1 MDPAILSATS
11 GLAGS
16 LVGGVST
23 FAASWLTTRTQYRAQ
38 TLVQQAVRREAL
50 YTEFVAE
57 AAARLADAWSHE
69 AAGPEVVAGLW
80 AAVARM
86 RLTSSQPVI
95 VAAEAVVRNVIEA
108 YAAPNHTFNDLR
120 QRAQAQLREF
130 RDPLREFSE
139 ACRAELLAA
148 VPDPTTGPYR
158 P

>member
-23 FAASWLTTRTQYRAQ
+23 FAASWLSTRNQYRAQ

-50 YTEFVAE
+50 YAEFVAE
-57 AAARLADAWSHE
+57 AAGRLADAWSHE
-69 AAGPEVVAGLW
+69 AAGPEVIASLW

-95 VAAEAVVRNVIEA
+95 AAAEVVVRNVIEA
-108 YAAPNHTFNDLR
+108 YASPNHTFNDLR
-120 QRAQAQLREF
+120 QRAQAQVREF

-148 VPDPTTGPYR
+148 LPDRATGPYR

>member
-23 FAASWLTTRTQYRAQ
+23 FAASWLSTRNQYRAQ

-50 YTEFVAE
+50 YAEFVAE
-57 AAARLADAWSHE
+57 VAGRLADAWSHE
-69 AAGPEVVAGLW
+69 AAGPEVIASLW

-95 VAAEAVVRNVIEA
+95 AAAEAVVRNVIEA
-108 YAAPNHTFNDLR
+108 
-120 QRAQAQLREF
+120 
-130 RDPLREFSE
+130 
-139 ACRAELLAA
+139 
-148 VPDPTTGPYR
+148 
-158 P
+158 